1 MNRQQIE
8 RGVMIS
14 REWEAR
20 RADDPWWNWKPTEK
34 QIPFINSIYLGETTE
49 AWFIAANRSGKS
61 EASAYLGAG
70 LARFGRQNPKY
81 QISMGGAIMVED
93 YATAGWVISV
103 DFPNSRDVIQPK
115 YFNNGQMVGMTKPFI
130 PEREISK
137 WSQTDQI
144 LYLKNGS
151 IIGFKSA
158 DAKAI
163 KFAGASRDW
172 IHIDEECPK
181 TVYNE
186 ATIRIGCGRSVLV
199 FGACTILPPEGQIG
213 GVSWIYEDKIKPFQ
227 TNPDAQNFKLFGS
240 SIYDNPHLLQS
251 EIERLE
257 SRYPVG
263 SVERKIRLEGEYL
276 PGLQGARAYPAFDS
290 KLHVRPQG
298 MFSQR
303 RPLIWTHDFNVEPM
317 CSLVCQRD
325 GDIWRVYKELIID
338 TDASIEEMCN
348 YFRETVPVHHGELWI
363 YGDATGKARHPQ
375 TGRTEYQ
382 LLLNQMRTYGS
393 PVRLKVPDS
402 NPLVP
407 DRVNAVQTA
416 LRDEKG
422 VPHIEMD
429 PSCKELI
436 DDMEQVLRDHRGGIK
451 KTHDRRDPYARRTH
465 ASDALGYLITFDRP
479 VKLHREGQGSAVTT
493 IKQAQYSHGRR

>member
-1 MNRQQIE
+1 MDRLALERQVLLARELRERQQ
-8 RGVMIS
+8 
-14 REWEAR
+14 
-20 RADDPWWNWKPTEK
+20 DDPWWNWKPTER
-34 QIPFINSIYLGETTE
+34 QIPFINSIYRGETTE

-61 EASAYLGAG
+61 EASAYLGSG

-81 QISMGGAIMVED
+81 QISMGGAVMVED
-93 YATAGWVISV
+93 YTTAGWVISV
-103 DFPNSRDVIQPK
+103 DYPNSRDVIQPK
-115 YFNNGQMVGMTKPFI
+115 YFNNGQMVGTTRPFI
-130 PEREISK
+130 PDREIK
-137 WSQTDQI
+137 NWNQTDQI
-144 LYLKNGS
+144 LHLRNGS

-181 TVYNE
+181 SVYNE
-186 ATIRIGCGRSVLV
+186 ATIRIGGGRSLLV

-213 GVSWIYEDKIKPFQ
+213 GVSWIYEEKIKPFKQ
-227 TNPDAQNFKLFGS
+227 NPTNCNFAIFGS
-240 SIYDNPHLLQS
+240 SIYDNPHLLPS

-290 KLHVRPQG
+290 RLHVRPQG
-298 MFSQR
+298 VFSQR

-317 CSLVCQRD
+317 CSLIGQRD

-348 YFRETVPVHHGELWI
+348 YFRETVPTHHAELWI

-382 LLLNQMRTYGS
+382 LLINQMRTYGA
-393 PVRLKVPDS
+393 PVRLRVPDS

-407 DRVNAVQTA
+407 DRVNAMQSA

-422 VPHIEMD
+422 VSHIEID
-429 PSCKELI
+429 PSCVELI
-436 DDMEQVLRDHRGGIK
+436 ADMEQVLRDHRGGIK

-465 ASDALGYLITFDRP
+465 SSDALGYWIHHDRP
-479 VKLHREGQGSAVTT
+479 VKLHTRQVETDAFKIMQPHYGA
-493 IKQAQYSHGRR
+493 GR